1 MTLKRTKIVMIFIN
15 LSQLMNEVCKVKYAK
30 KRKRRYLP
38 YTYRE
43 TAAKVSATT
52 GTGISAKGAWD
63 IMQHI
68 GDRIRQEEEQV
79 VVRMKTGEE
88 KGEKVVPVLFE
99 EMDGVWIRQHHCH
112 LPTQE
117 STLP

>member
-30 KRKRRYLP
+30 KGKRRYLP
-38 YTYRE
+38 YRYRE

-68 GDRIRQEEEQV
+68 GDRIRQEEEQDV
-79 VVRMKTGEE
+79 AG
-88 KGEKVVPVLFE
+88 
-99 EMDGVWIRQHHCH
+99 
-112 LPTQE
+112 
-117 STLP
+117 